1 MRISNRISI
10 IISIIYYLGTIVWLS
25 ILSYK
30 VSILSKPPNID
41 WEIKL
46 NDSDF
51 MKDWEPSVNTFLSAC
66 EYYDIKYPRI
76 VTAQAILES
85 GNFKSKVFMK
95 YNNPLGLYNSKEKTY
110 FKFNHWTDA
119 IVAYKNMV
127 EYRYKEGDY
136 YEFLE
141 YIGYAEDK
149 HYIKKIQLV
158 EKTIPP

>member
-51 MKDWEPSVNTFLSAC
+51 MKDWEPSVNTFLSA
-66 EYYDIKYPRI
+66 
-76 VTAQAILES
+76 
-85 GNFKSKVFMK
+85 
-95 YNNPLGLYNSKEKTY
+95 
-110 FKFNHWTDA
+110 
-119 IVAYKNMV
+119 
-127 EYRYKEGDY
+127 
-136 YEFLE
+136 
-141 YIGYAEDK
+141 
-149 HYIKKIQLV
+149 
-158 EKTIPP
+158 